1 MRVKGADGHE
11 YDVTGQGQGA
21 FNTAGSIAGIL
32 ALLGVDLG
40 GLLGGRWNP
49 AMSTDALIATLNGA
63 KNASNTGTIEMVL
76 SMIMMLMAQNGG
88 HNFGRGNC
96 GGCSENTPVSRFDL
110 GQSEK
115 MTALESENA
124 LLKANIYSDQKL
136 SEVYER
142 LSGRITA
149 VEKAQ
154 TEVNMAQA
162 VYNGTNNATLSCM
175 KGQIA
180 DLQALTERVVPRRRV
195 CNTGCDCDM

>member
-49 AMSTDALIATLNGA
+49 AMSPDALIATLNGA

-96 GGCSENTPVSRFDL
+96 GGCSENTPVSRYDL

-124 LLKANIYSDQKL
+124 LLKANIYADQKMAD
-136 SEVYER
+136 VYER
-142 LSGRITA
+142 LNTKINSV
-149 VEKAQ
+149 VEKQ
-154 TEVNMAQA
+154 NEVNLNQA
-162 VYNGTNNATLSCM
+162 VYNGTNNATIACM
-175 KGQIA
+175 KNQIA
-180 DLQALTERVVPRRRV
+180 ELQGLTEIVVPRRRV
-195 CNTGCDCDM
+195 CNTGCECDM

>member
-142 LSGRITA
+142 LSGRISA

-154 TEVNMAQA
+154 NEVNMTQA

-180 DLQALTERVVPRRRV
+180 ELQGLTELVVPRRRV

>member
-1 MRVKGADGHE
+1 MRIKGADGHE

-76 SMIMMLMAQNGG
+76 SMIMMLIAQNGG

-154 TEVNMAQA
+154 NELNMAQA
-162 VYNGTNNATLSCM
+162 VYNGTNTAALECM
-175 KGQIA
+175 KSQIA
-180 DLQALTERVVPRRRV
+180 ALQNLTELVVPRRRV

>member
-1 MRVKGADGHE
+1 MRIKGADGHE

-76 SMIMMLMAQNGG
+76 SMIMMLLAQGGG

-110 GQSEK
+110 AQSEK

-124 LLKANIYSDQKL
+124 LLKANIHSDQKL

-154 TEVNMAQA
+154 NEVNMAQA

>member
-63 KNASNTGTIEMVL
+63 KNTSNTGTIEMVL
-76 SMIMMLMAQNGG
+76 SMIMMLMAQGGG

-110 GQSEK
+110 AQSEK

-124 LLKANIYSDQKL
+124 LLKANIHSDQKL

-154 TEVNMAQA
+154 NEVNMAQA

>member
-11 YDVTGQGQGA
+11 YDVTGQGQGT

-96 GGCSENTPVSRFDL
+96 GGCSENTPVSRYDL

-124 LLKANIYSDQKL
+124 LLKANIYADQKL
-136 SEVYER
+136 ADVYER
-142 LSGRITA
+142 LSGRISA
-149 VEKAQ
+149 VEARQ
-154 TEVNMAQA
+154 NELNMAQA
-162 VYNGTNNATLSCM
+162 VYNGTNTAALECM
-175 KGQIA
+175 KSQIA
-180 DLQALTERVVPRRRV
+180 ALQGLTETVVPRRRV
-195 CNTGCDCDM
+195 CNTGCECDM

>member
-76 SMIMMLMAQNGG
+76 SMIMMLMAQSGG

-115 MTALESENA
+115 ITALESENA
-124 LLKANIYSDQKL
+124 LLKANIYADQKL
-136 SEVYER
+136 SEVYEK
-142 LSGRITA
+142 LSGRISA

-154 TEVNMAQA
+154 NEVNMAQA
-162 VYNGTNNATLSCM
+162 VYNGTNNATLSCV